1 MGESPEIELGRRLRE
16 TQATLAT
23 AESCSGGL
31 IAHRITSVPGSS
43 DYFLGGVITYSNEAK
58 EKFLG
63 VQPDSLQ
70 RFGAVSEPVASEMD
84 QGAARQFGSTYAI
97 AVTGI
102 AGPGG
107 GTDEKPVG
115 LVYIGV
121 AGPGGVQVHEHR
133 FSGDRAEVKAQTA
146 EQALQHVLESFE

>member
-1 MGESPEIELGRRLRE
+1 MGESPEVTLGGRLRE
-16 TQATLAT
+16 SGATLAT

-31 IAHRITSVPGSS
+31 IAHRITSGAGSS
-43 DYFLGGVITYSNEAK
+43 EYFLGGMVTYSNDAK

-63 VQPDSLQ
+63 VQTNSLQ
-70 RFGAVSEPVASEMD
+70 QFGAVSEAVASEMV
-84 QGAARQFGSTYAI
+84 QGVARQFGSTYAV

-107 GTDEKPVG
+107 GTPEKPVG

-121 AGPGGVQVHEHR
+121 CAPSAVRVHEHH
-133 FSGDRAEVKAQTA
+133 FFGDRASVKEQTA
-146 EQALQHVLESFE
+146 EQALQHLLELAP